1 MTDDISSLTVD
12 ELEDAAKA
20 IAERQT
26 INNPIIQWLQEN
38 ITSISMQVP
47 GSFSEK
53 LQFRSKIRGLNV

>member
-26 INNPIIQWLQEN
+26 INNPII
-38 ITSISMQVP
+38 
-47 GSFSEK
+47 
-53 LQFRSKIRGLNV
+53 